1 MHENES
7 SDDMVTKFTKITNG
21 LASLG
26 DGIDNDQKVRKI
38 IHALPPSWE
47 VKATTLK
54 ELNDKEKMELIGLI
68 GNLKT
73 HEMERK
79 AREEM
84 APLKK
89 KAIAFKSSSTY
100 SDEDDEEEDDEDL
113 SSCEEDSENVQQSKI
128 LK

>member
-1 MHENES
+1 
-7 SDDMVTKFTKITNG
+7 MVTKFKRITNG

-26 DGIDNDQKVRKI
+26 DNIDNDQKVRKI
-38 IHALPPSWE
+38 IRALPPSQE
-47 VKATTLK
+47 VKVTTLK

-73 HEMERK
+73 HEMKRK

-84 APLKK
+84 TPLKK

-100 SDEDDEEEDDEDL
+100 
-113 SSCEEDSENVQQSKI
+113 
-128 LK
+128 